1 MRKVILLFILFSAV
15 TLCIQGQSIDW
26 DPNVPASWLKGAT
39 VAPEQ
44 PGIQGSIYVFDD
56 WLEGT
61 LLMKNGRF
69 VDDIK
74 INFAGQN
81 GDLVISRPYH
91 GIPTEYNVIE
101 SDVVSVTILPLDD
114 TPGRHYMYLPIDSVE
129 STGTGGFFYE
139 VLLDDQVT
147 LLKKSYKQ
155 FVRARQRE
163 AYSNG
168 ANEAKYVLM
177 SEYFVKIPG
186 KDNYEPIR
194 LNRKIISDALGKNL
208 ATKAKGLAKK
218 NKWKWTRDEDVS
230 RLLEALFE

>member
-1 MRKVILLFILFSAV
+1 MRKVILIFTLFYAI
-15 TLCIQGQSIDW
+15 TLCLQGQSVDW

-61 LLMKNGRF
+61 LLMTNGRF

-74 INFAGQN
+74 VNFAGQN
-81 GDLVISRPYH
+81 SDLVISRPYH

-101 SDVVSVTILPLDD
+101 RDVVSVTILPFDD
-114 TPGRHYMYLPIDSVE
+114 TPKRHFVYLPLDSIE

-139 VLLDDQVT
+139 VLLDNEAT
-147 LLKKSYKQ
+147 LLKKTYKQ

-168 ANEAKYVLM
+168 ANEAKYVLI
-177 SEYFVKIPG
+177 SEYFIKVPG
-186 KDNYEPIR
+186 KENYEAIR
-194 LNRKIISDALGKNL
+194 LNRKMISDALGKSL
-208 ATKAKGLAKK
+208 ATKAKGLARK
-218 NKWKWTRDEDVS
+218 NKWKWTRDRDVPK
-230 RLLEALFE
+230 LLEALFE